1 MGVRLPHRARLCY
14 ELTRLDAGPMNPKYD
29 PKTLETHWQ
38 TAWDASDLFVTPA
51 PDGRQKFY
59 CLVMFPYPSGRIH
72 MGHVRNY
79 TIGDVIARYQR
90 MRGRAVLHPMGWDA
104 FGMPA
109 ENAAIKQGV
118 HPATW
123 TYDNIAHMRTQL
135 KRLGISYDWSREVA
149 TCDPDYYRWN
159 QWFFVK
165 MYERGLAY
173 KKFSA
178 VNWCPS
184 CETVL
189 ANEQVV
195 DGACWR
201 CDTPVTSREL
211 SQWFFKITAYAEE
224 LLSGCDR
231 LTGWPDRVLT
241 MQRNWIGR
249 SEGVEVDFP
258 IEGRTQTIRIFTTRP
273 DTMFGVTFMT
283 LAPEH
288 PLVEDLIAGKAE
300 ASAVCAFRERVASQ
314 DPRAQAA
321 GATAKEGVFTGAYA
335 INPLSGDR
343 IPIWVG
349 NFVLMSYG
357 TGAVMAVPGHD
368 QRDFEF
374 ARQHDLPIR
383 IVIQNPAGTLR
394 AEGLGAAYVDE
405 SGRLV
410 DSGEFS
416 GLEPPAAQRRIAEA
430 VEAGRL
436 GRRVVNYRLRDWGVS
451 RQRYWGTPIPIVY
464 CEHCGM
470 VAVPEAELPVTLPHD
485 VPFTGRGG
493 SPLGESRA
501 FVETR
506 CPTCKGPA
514 RRDTDTMDTFVDSS
528 WYFLRYTGRSP
539 RPGQPLDATAAD
551 QWMPVDQ
558 YVGGIEHAVLHL
570 LYARFFTKVIRDLG
584 LIRVDEPF
592 TGLLTQGMVIKG
604 GAKMS
609 KSKGNV
615 VDPDQLIATYGA
627 DTARLFMLF
636 AAPPEKD
643 LEWSDEGVEG
653 AHRFLGRVWRLVATW
668 TAGAGAGGTALD
680 EPADATERVQR
691 ARHRTVQKVT
701 ADIEDH
707 YHFNTAVA
715 ALMEYVNTLS
725 EFRPGGSPALRAA
738 MIDALDA
745 LAVLL
750 APFAPHLAEQL
761 WAELGHRPS
770 VSQRVWPTADPTW
783 LVDSHVTVPVQING
797 KLRGTIV
804 VAAAAA
810 QDEVVATAL
819 ADPRIRGWVGERT
832 PAKIVYVPGR
842 LVNLVLP

>member
-1 MGVRLPHRARLCY
+1 
-14 ELTRLDAGPMNPKYD
+14 MNPRYD
-29 PKTLETHWQ
+29 PKAIEAHWQ
-38 TAWDASDLFVTPA
+38 AMWESSGLFTTPE
-51 PDGRQKFY
+51 PDSRPKFY

-159 QWFFVK
+159 QWFFLK
-165 MYERGLAY
+165 MYEQGLAY

-201 CDTPVTSREL
+201 CDTPVIAREL

-224 LLSGCDR
+224 LLSWCDR
-231 LTGWPDRVLT
+231 LTGWPERVLT

-258 IEGRTQTIRIFTTRP
+258 VEGGGQAIRIFTTRP
-273 DTMFGVTFMT
+273 DTIFGVTFMT

-288 PLVEDLIAGKAE
+288 PLVETLIAGTPQAASVRAFIERLKA
-300 ASAVCAFRERVASQ
+300 Q
-314 DPRAQAA
+314 DPRARVAD
-321 GATAKEGVFTGAYA
+321 TTPKEGVFTGAYA
-335 INPLSGDR
+335 TNPLSGDR
-343 IPIWVG
+343 VPIWVG
-349 NFVLMSYG
+349 NFVLMGYG
-357 TGAVMAVPGHD
+357 TGAVMAVPAHD

-374 ARQHDLPIR
+374 AKQHDLPVR
-383 IVIQNPAGTLR
+383 VVIQNP
-394 AEGLGAAYVDE
+394 EGSLSASEMPAAYVEED
-405 SGRLV
+405 GHLV
-410 DSGEFS
+410 DSGEFC
-416 GLEPPAAQRRIAEA
+416 GMAPIEAQRRIADA
-430 VEAGRL
+430 VEQRRL
-436 GRRVVNYRLRDWGVS
+436 GRRVVNYRLRDWGIS

-464 CEHCGM
+464 CERCG
-470 VAVPEAELPVTLPHD
+470 VVSVPEDQLPVTLPHD

-501 FVETR
+501 FVETT
-506 CPTCKGPA
+506 CPKCRAPA
-514 RRDTDTMDTFVDSS
+514 RRETDTMDTFVDSS
-528 WYFLRYTGRSP
+528 WYFLRYTGRSS
-539 RPGQPLDATAAD
+539 RADQPLDPDATAR
-551 QWMPVDQ
+551 WMPVDQ
-558 YVGGIEHAVLHL
+558 YIGGIEHAVLHL
-570 LYARFFTKVIRDLG
+570 LYARFFTKVVRDLG
-584 LIRVDEPF
+584 LIRADEPF
-592 TGLLTQGMVIKG
+592 LGLLTQGMVIKG

-615 VDPDQLIATYGA
+615 VDPDQLVATYGA

-653 AHRFLGRVWRLVATW
+653 VHRFLGRVWRLVAAW
-668 TAGAGAGGTALD
+668 KGIAGTPSTLHAGPD
-680 EPADATERVQR
+680 DAVERVRR
-691 ARHRTVQKVT
+691 ARHRTVYRVT
-701 ADIEDH
+701 EDIEDQ

-715 ALMEYVNTLS
+715 ALMEYVNALS
-725 EFRPGGSPALRAA
+725 EFRPDGSPDLRAA
-738 MIDALDA
+738 MAEA
-745 LAVLL
+745 FQTLAVLL

-761 WAELGHRPS
+761 WAELGQRPS
-770 VSQRVWPTADPTW
+770 VAQQPWPTADPAW
-783 LVDSHVTVPVQING
+783 LVDSHVTVPVQVNG
-797 KLRGTIV
+797 KLRATIV
-804 VAAAAA
+804 VEAAAA
-810 QDEVVATAL
+810 QDVVVAAAL
-819 ADPRIRGWVGERT
+819 ADPKIRGWVGERT
-832 PAKIVYVPGR
+832 PKKIVYVPGR